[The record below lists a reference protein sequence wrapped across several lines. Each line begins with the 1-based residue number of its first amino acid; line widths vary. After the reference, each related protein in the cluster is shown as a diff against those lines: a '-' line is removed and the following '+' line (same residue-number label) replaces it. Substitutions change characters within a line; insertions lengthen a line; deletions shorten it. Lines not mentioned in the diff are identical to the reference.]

1 MEAVFM
7 QMCNAEIMKKVKL
20 LEQNKSDVLTEESRS
35 HQVTYQNEKDR
46 FDYGYSFAKTRDKI
60 SALDAEIRKLKRLLN
75 LSNATTIVPEFSM
88 TLGECLV
95 YLAQLNREMSTVSG
109 MARKQDKTTNS
120 TYGGVVEYTVLNYDK
135 AECQEKLEWLKD
147 TVAQLQ
153 IAIDRTNLTNVIE
166 VE

>member
-1 MEAVFM
+1 MEADVM
-7 QMCNAEIMKKVKL
+7 KMCNAEIMKKIKL
-20 LEQNKSDVLTEESRS
+20 LEQTKAELLVEEMRV

-46 FDYGYSFAKTRDKI
+46 FDYGYSFTKTRETV
-60 SALDAEIRKLKRLLN
+60 AETDAEIRKLKSLLN

-88 TLGECLV
+88 LLGECLV
-95 YLAQLNREMSTVSG
+95 YLAQLNNELNIVIS

-135 AECQEKLEWLKD
+135 SECQEKMTWLKE
-147 TVAQLQ
+147 TIAQLQ
-153 IAIDRTNLTNVIE
+153 IAIDRTNLTNMID